1 MSRGQRIGL
10 ALAVVVVA
18 IVAFVIANP
27 GSSSKKSKTASGPQT
42 FRIALKGHAPVGG
55 RKTLTITQGNRAVI
69 LVSSDGKDTV
79 HLHGWDIEREIT
91 PSKPGRFAFK
101 ASNQGAYELES
112 HTTNQKIATIQVR
125 PG

>member
-10 ALAVVVVA
+10 AVAVVVVA

-27 GSSSKKSKTASGPQT
+27 GSSKKSKTASGPQT
-42 FRIALKGHAPVGG
+42 FRIALKGHSPVGG
-55 RKTLTITQGNRAVI
+55 RKTITITQGNRAVI

-79 HLHGWDIEREIT
+79 HLHGWNIEREIT

-101 ASNQGAYELES
+101 ADNQGAYELES